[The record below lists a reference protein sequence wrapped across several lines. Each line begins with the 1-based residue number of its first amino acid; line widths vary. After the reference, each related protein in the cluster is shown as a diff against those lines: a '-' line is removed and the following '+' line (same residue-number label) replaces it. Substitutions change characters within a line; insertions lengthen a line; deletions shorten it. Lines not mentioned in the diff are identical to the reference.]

1 MKNMYFIIALVC
13 IIHRR
18 AITKREKKNLKKTKK
33 KDAHKMETIE
43 GKMKRHWF
51 SHANESSITQHFPR
65 VPYSVFK
72 PKNKIK
78 QRFTILGYRL
88 FFPLNLKKKK
98 TKQK

>member
-1 MKNMYFIIALVC
+1 
-13 IIHRR
+13 
-18 AITKREKKNLKKTKK
+18 
-33 KDAHKMETIE
+33 
-43 GKMKRHWF
+43 MKRHRF
-51 SHANESSITQHFPR
+51 SHANESSITQHFSR

-88 FFPLNLKKKK
+88 FFPLKSKKKK